1 MRKKLKIDKSKIDN
15 QQMKLTVTAENSDIE
30 DHLKKASSKLSNR
43 LKIPGFRKGKAPRSI
58 VEQLVGIEGLVE
70 ESLEFAVPEL
80 VNRAI
85 DSENLEVFSTP
96 RVSILDMQPKLI
108 LEALIALKP
117 IVKLTN
123 LDSIKVEVAKDK
135 VTSKEVNK
143 VIDEI
148 RDQNGTWAPVDRKPS
163 MGDLVTTD
171 FKCEVENQELMN
183 HSSIDLLLDVKF
195 EENLKMPG
203 LMKKISGTEKDKIKK
218 FKIEL
223 PDDYLDE
230 KFRSKVAEFQINI
243 HEIKEK
249 QLPEIDD
256 SFAKIVDPGV
266 ENLKGLKKTI
276 KINLQANADNKWD
289 QDFWDDYLKQAVD
302 ASEFTIAQIMI
313 DQESETLL
321 DQQKKM
327 IENQKIKFDDYLK
340 QIGQTEENFE
350 KELGGAAETR
360 IKRALAIEELM
371 SHYDIEVLD
380 EEASEELDKW
390 KNQQNNTQF
399 SEDQVLSEIIYSKK
413 REKLLEKIRI
423 TNVEN

>member
-1 MRKKLKIDKSKIDN
+1 MRMKLKIDKSKIDN

-117 IVKLTN
+117 IIKLSN

-135 VTSKEVNK
+135 ITSKEVNK

-148 RDQNGTWAPVDRKPS
+148 CDQNGTWAPVDRKPS

-256 SFAKIVDPGV
+256 SFAKIVDPSV
-266 ENLKGLKKTI
+266 ENLKGLKKTV
-276 KINLQANADNKWD
+276 KTNLQANADNKWE
-289 QDFWDDYLKQAVD
+289 QDFWDDYLKQTVD

-327 IENQKIKFDDYLK
+327 IEDQKIKFDDYLK

-350 KELGGAAETR
+350 KELGDAAETR
-360 IKRALAIEELM
+360 IKRALVIEELM
-371 SHYDIEVLD
+371 SHYNIEVLD

-399 SEDQVLSEIIYSKK
+399 SEDQVLSEIIY
-413 REKLLEKIRI
+413 
-423 TNVEN
+423 

>member
-1 MRKKLKIDKSKIDN
+1 MRMKLKIDKSKIDN

-117 IVKLTN
+117 IIKLSN

-135 VTSKEVNK
+135 ITSKEVNK

-148 RDQNGTWAPVDRKPS
+148 CDQNGTWAPVDRKPS

-256 SFAKIVDPGV
+256 SFAKIVDPSV
-266 ENLKGLKKTI
+266 ENLKGLKKTV
-276 KINLQANADNKWD
+276 KTNLQANADNKWE
-289 QDFWDDYLKQAVD
+289 QDFWDDYLKQTVD

-327 IENQKIKFDDYLK
+327 IEDQKIKFDDYLK

-350 KELGGAAETR
+350 KELGDAAETR
-360 IKRALAIEELM
+360 IKRALVIEELM
-371 SHYDIEVLD
+371 SHYNIEVLD

-413 REKLLEKIRI
+413 REKLLEKIKI
-423 TNVEN
+423 TNVNN